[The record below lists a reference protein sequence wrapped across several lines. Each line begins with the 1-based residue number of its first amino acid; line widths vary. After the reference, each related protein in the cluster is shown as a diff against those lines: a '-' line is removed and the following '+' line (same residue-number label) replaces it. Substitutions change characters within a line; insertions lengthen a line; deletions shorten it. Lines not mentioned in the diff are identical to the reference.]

1 MEDAEILTLVEP
13 GKLKPCPWCGGE
25 ATIIQNS
32 YESIGQGAIVRLN
45 LFLKCSDCGS
55 IPPKGHFSV
64 SFEYHDLDVIVG
76 LNSLNDAIRSWNR
89 RDGDE

>member
-25 ATIIQNS
+25 ATMIQNS
-32 YESIGQGAIVRLN
+32 YETIGQGAIVRFN

-64 SFEYHDLDVIVG
+64 SFEHHELDVIVG
-76 LNSLNDAIRSWNR
+76 LNGLNDAIRSWNR

>member
-13 GKLKPCPWCGGE
+13 GKLKQCPWCGGE

-32 YESIGQGAIVRLN
+32 YELSSSGLIFKLN
-45 LFLKCSDCGS
+45 LFLKCADCGA

-64 SFEYHDLDVIVG
+64 SFEHHDLDVVVG
-76 LNSLNDAIRSWNR
+76 LNGLNDAIRSWNR

>member
-25 ATIIQNS
+25 ATIIRNS

-45 LFLKCSDCGS
+45 LFLKCSD
-55 IPPKGHFSV
+55 
-64 SFEYHDLDVIVG
+64 L
-76 LNSLNDAIRSWNR
+76 
-89 RDGDE
+89 

>member
-25 ATIIQNS
+25 SVIIQDS
-32 YESIGQGAIVRLN
+32 FETSGSICKFN
-45 LFLKCSDCGS
+45 MFLKCADCGA

-64 SFEYHDLDVIVG
+64 SFEHHNLDVIVG
-76 LNSLNDAIRSWNR
+76 LNGLNDAIQSWNR
-89 RDGDE
+89 RGGDE

>member
-25 ATIIQNS
+25 ATIIRNS
-32 YESIGQGAIVRLN
+32 FESIGPIVKIN
-45 LFLKCSDCGS
+45 MSLKCADCGA

-64 SFEYHDLDVIVG
+64 SFEHHDLDIIVG
-76 LNSLNDAIRSWNR
+76 LNSLNGAILSWNR
-89 RDGDE
+89 RAEDEQL

>member
-25 ATIIQNS
+25 ATILRNS
-32 YESIGQGAIVRLN
+32 VETIGPIFKLN
-45 LFLKCSDCGS
+45 MFLKCADCGA

-64 SFEYHDLDVIVG
+64 SFEHHDLDVIVG
-76 LNSLNDAIRSWNR
+76 LNSLNDVIRSWNR
-89 RDGDE
+89 RAEDE